1 MKNILIVGSNG
12 LLGRSLSFQ
21 LSKNYTV
28 FGISREKIDVNEKS
42 DDIIIHLQKDLSSF
56 NFNFPIY
63 KSGYNSGMI
72 F

>member
-28 FGISREKIDVNEKS
+28 LGISRKIDVNEKS
-42 DDIIIHLQKDLSSF
+42 DDIIIHLQKT
-56 NFNFPIY
+56 
-63 KSGYNSGMI
+63 
-72 F
+72 